1 MRETFREF
9 QVTEVRLILD
19 RCPSIYNSPWRRI
32 DNTNWYFHLKMKT
45 KIYGLNLTYILE
57 INLRH
62 ATGGKLKMVKL
73 ANVEVKLN
81 IIDCVI

>member
-1 MRETFREF
+1 
-9 QVTEVRLILD
+9 
-19 RCPSIYNSPWRRI
+19 
-32 DNTNWYFHLKMKT
+32 MKT